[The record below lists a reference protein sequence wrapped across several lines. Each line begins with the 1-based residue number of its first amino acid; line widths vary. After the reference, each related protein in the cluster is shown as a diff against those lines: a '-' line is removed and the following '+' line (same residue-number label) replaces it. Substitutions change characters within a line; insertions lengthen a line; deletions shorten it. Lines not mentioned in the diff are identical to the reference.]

1 MHLSPEAA
9 ARAAAKEAE
18 RQPLPP
24 HEAKEWVSAK
34 ETEDGKMLAEITGTE
49 FEHALSM
56 LRKHDGNMDKAADS
70 ILSGASASA
79 PVEMEQGRGR
89 TREELESIANIRQ
102 DFAFMFPTPPNHTD
116 DSGGARG
123 RARSADRV
131 IDLTGEDSPP
141 AADTRFRATTRSP
154 DPAWQMVRTN
164 APAAV
169 AKSEDD
175 QLKEVMQASL
185 HDFVAEEL
193 DTVPD
198 DEVVLREDGRP
209 VALRADVP
217 GKAYAALVIQC
228 LFNVPQVRQRCSR
241 LHLNLVDGKI
251 PKAGDEWAMWSLIEM
266 FTALDVGVVTVFTD
280 EPVLDAWGAP
290 MLAQGD
296 SVGQLS
302 KLFLAEVALG
312 VQSDLDNQGVEQV
325 PVVNK
330 LFHFKH
336 CKIHSPATGPPQQ
349 ISELD
354 TGHVVTIDTNP
365 ESPPNEL
372 VARLS
377 QTLNTY
383 HDDGSSDHQLIQEPS
398 EMVTFHINVNP
409 LSSTTGGPSPE
420 PFVFPKS
427 IYMDQFLAENLD
439 LANETRAS
447 QRQIQN
453 DLEVL
458 RAKKQTIT
466 RFEVCFV
473 FGVFI
478 LLSLA
483 DCDVFEDLRGGIDYY
498 ENIALSDTPER
509 LAQLKTTA
517 TKLKNILRKFEAE
530 VAEIDEQIA
539 SLQTELDGLFDN
551 PELQCH
557 PYDLRSVLVHTG
569 LPGRKHIYSYVHDKG
584 VWWKIVDYTVTE
596 VSEEVVLSDP
606 AGLHLGAGPYML
618 MYSRRQSDAK
628 LREPVSWPPGFIVRF
643 SFFLLLL
650 LLLSS
655 NV

>member
-9 ARAAAKEAE
+9 ARAKEAE

-34 ETEDGKMLAEITGTE
+34 ETENGQHLAEISGTE
-49 FEHALSM
+49 FEHALAI
-56 LRKHDGNMDKAADS
+56 LRKHDGDLEKAADS
-70 ILSGASASA
+70 IFSNATADDT
-79 PVEMEQGRGR
+79 QGR
-89 TREELESIANIRQ
+89 TQEELESIANI
-102 DFAFMFPTPPNHTD
+102 
-116 DSGGARG
+116 SGRG
-123 RARSADRV
+123 RGAGTQSADRDV

-141 AADTRFRATTRSP
+141 RDARSRSRRARSNPPTDTRFRATTRSP
-154 DPAWQMVRTN
+154 DPAWQMVRSNQPTD
-164 APAAV
+164 V
-169 AKSEDD
+169 KSEDD

-185 HDFVAEEL
+185 HEFAADEV

-198 DEVVLREDGRP
+198 NEVVLREDGRP
-209 VALRADVP
+209 IVLRADAP

-228 LFNVPQVRQRCSR
+228 LFNVPQVRQRCSK
-241 LHLNLVDGKI
+241 LHLNLVDGNL
-251 PKAGDEWAMWSLIEM
+251 PRAGHGHEWAMWTLIEM
-266 FTALDVGVVTVFTD
+266 FTALDLGVVTVFTD
-280 EPVLDAWGAP
+280 EELLTAWGTHTLTQTDS
-290 MLAQGD
+290 LA
-296 SVGQLS
+296 QLS
-302 KLFLAEVALG
+302 KLFLAEVAAA
-312 VQSDLDNQGVEQV
+312 VQSDLDNQGVEEV
-325 PVVNK
+325 PNVNK

-336 CKIHSPATGPPQQ
+336 CKVHIPVTGPPRQ
-349 ISELD
+349 ISDLD
-354 TGHVVTIDTNP
+354 TGHVVTIDINP

-372 VARLS
+372 VTRLS

-383 HDDGSSDHQLIQEPS
+383 HDDDSSEHQLIQEPS

-427 IYMDQFLAENLD
+427 IYMDQFLAVNLD

-447 QRQIQN
+447 QRQIQK
-453 DLEVL
+453 DLEL
-458 RAKKQTIT
+458 LTTKKQNIT
-466 RFEVCFV
+466 RFE
-473 FGVFI
+473 
-478 LLSLA
+478 
-483 DCDVFEDLRGGIDYY
+483 DRDVFEDLRGGIDYY
-498 ENIALSDTPER
+498 ENVAQCDTPER

-517 TKLKNILRKFEAE
+517 TKLKNILQKFEAE
-530 VAEIDEQIA
+530 VADIDEKIA

-584 VWWKIVDYTVTE
+584 VWWKTVDYTVTE

-618 MYSRRQSDAK
+618 MYSRRQSDAE
-628 LREPVSWPPGFIVRF
+628 LREPVNWPPGFIQSVSENNAIFMQQLGQKSASATAAREEDMMD
-643 SFFLLLL
+643 
-650 LLLSS
+650 LS
-655 NV
+655 